1 MVVAGA
7 VVVVAD
13 GVGEEQ
19 IMKMKIAMFP
29 ISLAAGI
36 ALALLPATLLAA
48 PTVYPTADAAATALV
63 DAVQKDDKAALAKVL
78 GPDWKTF
85 VPTEGI
91 DREDVDA
98 FLAAYKTNHKIAEGG
113 GVSRLEVGNAGWTLP
128 IPIVKSGTGYTF
140 DLKAGHDEIIARQIG
155 RNELDTQQAL
165 LAYYDAQRDYATT
178 DHNGDKVLEYAQ
190 KFLSTPGKTDGLY
203 WDSKEGEPESPL
215 GPLFDAHPQKAGA
228 EGYQGYHYRILTAQG
243 TSAPGGAYD
252 YVVGGRMRNGFAAI
266 AYPAHYGETGV
277 MSFMI
282 SHDGIVFEKDLG
294 KNGAAVAQAMKTFD
308 PDDSWKEDDELAKG
322 E

>member
-1 MVVAGA
+1 
-7 VVVVAD
+7 
-13 GVGEEQ
+13 
-19 IMKMKIAMFP
+19 MKTKIALFP
-29 ISLAAGI
+29 VSLAAGI
-36 ALALLPATLLAA
+36 ALALIPLTSRAA
-48 PTVYPTADAAATALV
+48 PSVYPTADAAATALV
-63 DAVQKDDKAALAKVL
+63 EAVQNNDKPALAKVL
-78 GPDWKTF
+78 GADWKSF
-85 VPTEGI
+85 IPTDNI

-98 FLAAYKTNHKIAEGG
+98 FLAAYKADHKIAEKD
-113 GVSRLEVGNAGWTLP
+113 GVSRLEVGHAGWTLP

-165 LAYYDAQRDYATT
+165 LAYYDAQREYAGI

-190 KFLSTPGKTDGLY
+190 KFASTPGKQDGLY
-203 WDSKEGEPESPL
+203 WDAKDGEPESPL
-215 GPLFDAHPQKAGA
+215 GPLFATKPKGSE
-228 EGYQGYHYRILTAQG
+228 EGYQGYKYRILSAQG
-243 TSAPGGAYD
+243 PSAPGGPYD

-266 AYPAHYGETGV
+266 AYPVHYGETGI

-308 PDDSWKEDDELAKG
+308 PDDSWTEDKDLE
-322 E
+322 